1 MMLLLLLNILL
12 LVMGCVGWTDAAE
25 PASSI
30 GHGRGRGGGS
40 HRSFAALKAIQ
51 MGGDVVDD
59 VVGNEASDDAFLVFG
74 FETNELQRP
83 LHSG

>member
-1 MMLLLLLNILL
+1 MLLLLMNILL
-12 LVMGCVGWTDAAE
+12 MGCVGWTDAAE

-30 GHGRGRGGGS
+30 GHGRGGGS

-51 MGGDVVDD
+51 MRGDIVDD